1 MCCLYRSEGLL
12 QYSPLVSVYNRPH
25 SMITYNQTI
34 ANLKSISTVS
44 AELESTTLVFAHGL
58 DHFYVRLTPAG
69 SFDLLPSDFN
79 YEMLILLCIGFV
91 AATVLSRGLAKRK
104 ALNEAWK

>member
-1 MCCLYRSEGLL
+1 MCVCVCSEGLI
-12 QYSPLVSVYNRPH
+12 QYSPLISVYNRPH
-25 SMITYNQTI
+25 SMITYNQTV
-34 ANLKSISTVS
+34 ANIKSISTAP

-58 DHFYVRLTPAG
+58 DHFYVRLAPAK

-91 AATVLSRGLAKRK
+91 AATVLSRGLARRK

>member
-1 MCCLYRSEGLL
+1 M

-25 SMITYNQTI
+25 AMVSYNQTV
-34 ANLKSISTVS
+34 ANIRAISTIS

-58 DHFYVRLTPAG
+58 DHFYVRLAPANA
-69 SFDLLPSDFN
+69 FDVLPTDFN

-91 AATVLSRGLAKRK
+91 AATVLSRGLARRK